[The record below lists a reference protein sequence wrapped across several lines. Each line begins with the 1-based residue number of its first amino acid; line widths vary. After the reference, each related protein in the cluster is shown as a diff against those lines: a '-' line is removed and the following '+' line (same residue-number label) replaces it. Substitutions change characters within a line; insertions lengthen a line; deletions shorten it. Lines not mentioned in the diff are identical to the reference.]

1 MRQGTRG
8 GLLALVGGLA
18 ALALITGQG
27 GAAAEPSGGA
37 FDLALVANVSPND
50 VTYVTAPSG
59 DGTRLF
65 IVTQQGTI
73 RLFKDGSLLATP
85 FLTQAVSC
93 CGERGLLSMAFAPDY
108 LTSGLFYIYYTNGAG
123 NLTIDEYRRSDAD
136 PDIADPN
143 SQRNVITIPH
153 PNQANHNGG
162 QLQFGPDGYL
172 YIGTGDGGGGGD
184 PFENGQS
191 TSSLLGKILRI
202 DPRRSGTQP
211 YTVPA
216 GNPFIGTAGR
226 PEIWS
231 LGLRNPYRFS
241 FDRATGALSV
251 GDVGQNQWE
260 ELDYALPPAAGRALN
275 FGWDCREGLH
285 VFESSGCPAG
295 GFTEPVL
302 EYSHSTGG
310 CAVTGGYVVRDPGL
324 EELAG
329 RYVYADYC
337 NGEIRSAMLGLPAAT
352 SDRSEG
358 LDAGNPSSFGE
369 DSCGRVYV
377 TSLTGEVSRLVD
389 STPTPC
395 EASPPDSP
403 EPCSQSVR
411 GTHRKDALNGGPG
424 PQSIRGRDGDDRLRG
439 GAGDDCL
446 IGGGGD
452 DLLTGGGDRD
462 VLRGGKGRDVFRSA
476 DGRRERVS
484 CGRGHDRARIDPTDR
499 VKGCEKVSRERS

>member
-1 MRQGTRG
+1 MGWRVNA
-8 GLLALVGGLA
+8 GLTALGIV
-18 ALALITGQG
+18 
-27 GAAAEPSGGA
+27 
-37 FDLALVANVSPND
+37 LVAGVLTPRAEALSLQSIGAYSEPVYVSSDP
-50 VTYVTAPSG
+50 G
-59 DGTRLF
+59 DPDRLF
-65 IVTQQGTI
+65 VVERAGRIELTTPTRTSTFVDLTP
-73 RLFKDGSLLATP
+73 LVDSGS
-85 FLTQAVSC
+85 Q
-93 CGERGLLSMAFAPDY
+93 ERGLLSMAFAPDY
-108 LTSGLFYIYYTNGAG
+108 ATSGLAYVYFTGKDAGSIHVAELEASGAV
-123 NLTIDEYRRSDAD
+123 AD
-136 PDIADPN
+136 PATL
-143 SQRNVITIPH
+143 RNVLTIPH
-153 PNQANHNGG
+153 RTYPNHNGG

-251 GDVGQNQWE
+251 GDVGQNRWE
-260 ELDYALPPAAGRALN
+260 ELDYALPPAAGRGLN

-389 STPTPC
+389 STPTRC

-452 DLLTGGGDRD
+452 DLLTGGGGRD

-499 VKGCEKVSRERS
+499 VKGCEKVSREHS